1 MTSSPS
7 ADLAPGDA
15 GSGGVL
21 PPLSRIAQLSDAM
34 RRAAERV
41 RLICF
46 DVDGVLTDGGVYL
59 GATRSP
65 DGETTRPFEFKRYDI
80 QDGLGMAMLRESG
93 LTLAIITGRVS
104 ESVAMRARELR
115 IPHCIQDPEARKLPA
130 LQRLCAE
137 LGLTLA
143 DVAFVG
149 DDLPDLGVMREV
161 GLPVAVGNAVP
172 EIRRVAALHLN
183 ARGGHGAVR
192 EFAEWL
198 LTARGTWDDAVERYV
213 QSRSVVNERQG
224 QTQMEHAQ

>member
-7 ADLAPGDA
+7 TDLTSSDA
-15 GSGGVL
+15 GNGGAL
-21 PPLSRIAQLSDAM
+21 PPLSRIAHLSDTM

-41 RLICF
+41 RLVCF

-65 DGETTRPFEFKRYDI
+65 DGAATVPFEFKRYDI

-115 IPHCIQDPEARKLPA
+115 IAHCVQDPEARKLPA
-130 LQRLCAE
+130 LQRLCDQ
-137 LGLTLA
+137 LDLSLA

-172 EIRRVAALHLN
+172 EIRRVAALQLN
-183 ARGGHGAVR
+183 AGGGHGAVR

-198 LTARGTWDDAVERYV
+198 LTARGSWDDAVEHYV
-213 QSRSVVNERQG
+213 QSRSVMSERRDQPP
-224 QTQMEHAQ
+224 MEHAQ

>member
-7 ADLAPGDA
+7 ADLTPGDA
-15 GSGGVL
+15 ISPVGL
-21 PPLSRIAQLSDAM
+21 PPLSRIAHLSDAM
-34 RRAAERV
+34 RHAAERV
-41 RLICF
+41 RLVCF

-59 GATRSP
+59 GAARAP
-65 DGETTRPFEFKRYDI
+65 DGATTGPFEFKRYNI

-130 LQRLCAE
+130 LQRLCDE
-137 LGLTLA
+137 LGLALA

-172 EIRRVAALHLN
+172 EIRRVAAVQLS
-183 ARGGHGAVR
+183 AVGGHGAVR

-198 LTARGTWDDAVERYV
+198 LKARGIWDDAVERYV
-213 QSRSVVNERQG
+213 QSRSVMTGRQG
-224 QTQMEHAQ
+224 QPQMEHAQ